1 MSGTALVTGGA
12 GFIGSHLVDRLLAAG
27 WQVRTLDDLSTGRR
41 ENLESAAPRSALRV
55 VDGSVLDT
63 RLVEDLV
70 DGVDVVFHLAAT
82 VGVDLVVREPLR
94 TLRTNLGGT
103 ESVLAAAGH
112 RGTPVLLASS
122 SEVYGRTARVP
133 QAEDDD
139 RWLGPP
145 GSARW
150 SYATSKAAAE
160 CLALAWHRERGLPTV
175 VARLFNTI
183 GARQRGRYG
192 MVVPRFVSAAVR
204 GEPLRIFGDGSQTRC
219 FCHVRDVVEGL
230 LGLAIH
236 APAYGGVFNLGGGE
250 EISIRNLALRVLGL
264 AGVPDS
270 ETARRLRMVPDDE
283 AGERGA
289 DDMRRRVP
297 DTRRVE
303 AAIGW
308 RPRIGLD
315 EALGELIARRRGE

>member
-55 VDGSVLDT
+55 VEGSVLDT

-204 GEPLRIFGDGSQTRC
+204 GSLCASSATVPRPAASVTSATSSRGCSVWPSMLPPTAASSTSGEGRRSRSGTWRSASSGWRVCPTPRRPGGCEWFRTTRPASGGPTTCAGASRTPAGSKRRSVG
-219 FCHVRDVVEGL
+219 VRGSV
-230 LGLAIH
+230 
-236 APAYGGVFNLGGGE
+236 
-250 EISIRNLALRVLGL
+250 S
-264 AGVPDS
+264 
-270 ETARRLRMVPDDE
+270 
-283 AGERGA
+283 
-289 DDMRRRVP
+289 
-297 DTRRVE
+297 TRRS
-303 AAIGW
+303 GS
-308 RPRIGLD
+308 
-315 EALGELIARRRGE
+315 